1 MAFLAPLATTAAAS
15 AGTFLASGAG
25 MALTT
30 GISAVGTLA
39 AGAAQK
45 RQYGLQ
51 AEQADLRGR
60 SEAIAYKQQGANALR
75 NLNETLAAIISRAG
89 AGGVDP
95 GSGSALTLQRFAL
108 AEGAREKSIAQDNE
122 ALALCQSSMQAGI
135 YRSAGRSAQLNSY
148 VSAAGTI
155 GSGAYRYGQ
164 VI

>member
-39 AGAAQK
+39 AGAAQT

-122 ALALCQSSMQAGI
+122 ALALGQASMQAGI
-135 YRSAGRSAQLNSY
+135 YRSAGRTAQLNSF
-148 VSAAGTI
+148 VSAAGNI
-155 GSGAYRYGQ
+155 GTSAYQYGQ
-164 VI
+164 L

>member
-122 ALALCQSSMQAGI
+122 ALALGQASMQAGI

>member
-1 MAFLAPLATTAAAS
+1 M
-15 AGTFLASGAG
+15 
-25 MALTT
+25 
-30 GISAVGTLA
+30 
-39 AGAAQK
+39 
-45 RQYGLQ
+45 Q

-122 ALALCQSSMQAGI
+122 ALALGQASMQAGI
-135 YRSAGRSAQLNSY
+135 YRSAGRSAQLNSF
-148 VSAAGTI
+148 VSAAGSV
-155 GSGAYRYGQ
+155 GQGAYQYGQ
-164 VI
+164 L

>member
-1 MAFLAPLATTAAAS
+1 MAAVGA
-15 AGTFLASGAG
+15 FLASGAG
-25 MALTT
+25 LALTT
-30 GISAVGTLA
+30 GIAAVGTLA

-122 ALALCQSSMQAGI
+122 ALALGQASMQAGI
-135 YRSAGRSAQLNSY
+135 YRSAGRSAQLNSF
-148 VSAAGTI
+148 VSAAGSV
-155 GSGAYRYGQ
+155 GQGAYQYGQ
-164 VI
+164 L

>member
-122 ALALCQSSMQAGI
+122 ALALGQASMQAGI
-135 YRSAGRSAQLNSY
+135 YRSAGRSAQLNSF
-148 VSAAGTI
+148 VSAAGSV
-155 GSGAYRYGQ
+155 GQGAYQYGQ
-164 VI
+164 L